1 MVRWVRDRNA
11 RRVTRVSRGSSIVY
25 RRSMQTVSIAGGIH
39 GIGDLDREAASQ
51 TLGEA
56 FRGRLRGV
64 DWERVFTLHVQTRLE

>member
-1 MVRWVRDRNA
+1 
-11 RRVTRVSRGSSIVY
+11 
-25 RRSMQTVSIAGGIH
+25 MQTVSIAGGIH
-39 GIGDLDREAASQ
+39 GIGDLDGEAASQ

>member
-1 MVRWVRDRNA
+1 
-11 RRVTRVSRGSSIVY
+11 
-25 RRSMQTVSIAGGIH
+25 MQTVSIAGGIH